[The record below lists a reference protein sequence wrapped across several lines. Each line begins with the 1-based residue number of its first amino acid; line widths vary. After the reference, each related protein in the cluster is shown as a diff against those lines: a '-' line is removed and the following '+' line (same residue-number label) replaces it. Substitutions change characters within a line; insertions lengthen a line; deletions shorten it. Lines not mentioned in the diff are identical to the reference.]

1 MKINNYF
8 MAIITAAYSYLFY
21 EQNAG
26 INFLIFNLLFLAIT
40 LYRDPLL
47 LKDKKWLW
55 GAAMCLMSSIGILL
69 HSSLLALF
77 SNCLSLLLISAFSF
91 RKQNSAALSF
101 LFSCYSIL
109 ISPVVIIVKLMRSV
123 ATNKNKYS
131 GTLYKIAG
139 ILVVFALAALFFGL
153 YRLSNPLFTV
163 NTEFVNLKFIN
174 ISWVIFTLAGFL
186 IVYGLYYHC
195 TVSFI
200 ETWENNLPLINLP
213 GESQTS
219 IKLETERIGGL
230 VLFGLLNIMLLILN
244 FGDISTLWLGSK
256 LPEGITHSDFVHD
269 GVQMI
274 VFSILIAAGLIM
286 FLFRRD
292 FSSHKNSK
300 LLKIF
305 VCLWI
310 IQTFVMLVSTAARN
324 QIYIQEFSLT
334 YKRIG
339 VYVWL
344 VLAVIGLALTT
355 AKILYERSNWFLI
368 RTNISV
374 WFSILAISS
383 LMNWDLLITKY
394 NIKHQPITSIDFRYL
409 FSLPDSNIPELIAI
423 TRLREFPEINKGLTG
438 SYSNDDYTVLLKHKI
453 EHYQKKYKSDWQSWN
468 LNDKKITA
476 SLY

>member
-1 MKINNYF
+1 MKINDYLL
-8 MAIITAAYSYLFY
+8 AIITAAYSYLFY

-40 LYRDPLL
+40 FYRDPLL

-55 GAAMCLMSSIGILL
+55 GATMCLLSSIGILL
-69 HSSLLALF
+69 HSSMLAIF

-109 ISPVVIIVKLMRSV
+109 ISPVVIIVKLLRK
-123 ATNKNKYS
+123 ATKNENKYS
-131 GTLYKIAG
+131 GTIYKIAG
-139 ILVVFALAALFFGL
+139 IFVVFALAALFLGL
-153 YRLSNPLFTV
+153 YRMSNPLFAV

-174 ISWVIFTLAGFL
+174 ISWIIFTLAGFL
-186 IVYGLYYHC
+186 IVYGLSYHR
-195 TVSFI
+195 TVRFV

-213 GESQTS
+213 GESMTS
-219 IKLETERIGGL
+219 GKFEIERIGGL

-244 FGDISTLWLGSK
+244 FGDINTLWLGSK
-256 LPEGITHSDFVHD
+256 LPEGISHSDFVHD
-269 GVQMI
+269 GVEMI
-274 VFSILIAAGLIM
+274 IFSILLAAGLIM
-286 FLFRRD
+286 FLFRKD
-292 FSSHKNSK
+292 FSLLKYSN

-305 VCLWI
+305 VCFWI
-310 IQTFVMLVSTAARN
+310 IQTSVMLISTAARN
-324 QIYIQEFSLT
+324 QMYIQEFSLT

-344 VLAVIGLALTT
+344 VLAVIGLTLTT

-368 RTNISV
+368 RTNINV

-383 LMNWDLLITKY
+383 IMNWDQLITRY
-394 NIKHQPITSIDFRYL
+394 NIKYQPLISVDFEYL
-409 FSLPDSNIPELIAI
+409 FSLSDSNIPELIEV
-423 TRLREFPEINKGLTG
+423 TRRREFPEINKRSTS
-438 SYSNDDYTVLLKHKI
+438 SYNSDEYNVLLKRKI
-453 EHYQKKYKSDWQSWN
+453 ERYQKRYKSDWQSWD
-468 LNDKKITA
+468 LLDQKITT